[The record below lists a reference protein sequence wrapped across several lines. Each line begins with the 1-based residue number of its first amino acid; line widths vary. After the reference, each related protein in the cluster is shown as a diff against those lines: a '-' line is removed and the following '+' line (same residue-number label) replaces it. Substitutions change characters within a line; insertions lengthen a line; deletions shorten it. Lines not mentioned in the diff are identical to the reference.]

1 MLTGPVFT
9 PDKYSI
15 KRITPRS
22 LRRRIDYYLSV
33 AGLKRP
39 RLSAH
44 SLRSTSA
51 TLLMENGGSLLEI
64 QQHLGH
70 KSPETTIKYIAR
82 LDQVANKVADKI
94 PIKVN

>member
-9 PDKYSI
+9 SNQSSNH
-15 KRITPRS
+15 RLTTRS
-22 LRRRIDYYLSV
+22 LRRRIDHYLKQ

-39 RLSAH
+39 GLSAH
-44 SLRSTSA
+44 SLRSSSA
-51 TLLMENGGSLLEI
+51 TLLMENGGTLLEI

-82 LDQVANKVADKI
+82 LEQVANKAADKI
-94 PIKVN
+94 PIKVK